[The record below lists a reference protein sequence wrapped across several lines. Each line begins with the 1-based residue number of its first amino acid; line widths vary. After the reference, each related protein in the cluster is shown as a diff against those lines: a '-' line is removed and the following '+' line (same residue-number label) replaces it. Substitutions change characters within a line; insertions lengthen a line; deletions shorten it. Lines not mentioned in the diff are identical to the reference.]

1 MVPKCC
7 CTFKVLFPQH
17 VHSPTW
23 VIPVL
28 ILVAPPAGSLQA
40 GVALHRQ
47 GVVGTLGTDYFTTP
61 PAVMTA
67 VELCWGGGEEDCRFA
82 IFSFNARARTHT
94 RVHTHMQ
101 CPNLQTLQPHHYNV
115 ALCLICNFINIVGV
129 DVLGTVSKTIRQI
142 VLVAPCLSAD
152 LAVVDAISGEGD
164 P

>member
-17 VHSPTW
+17 VRSPTW

-47 GVVGTLGTDYFTTP
+47 GVVGTLGTDYLTTP

-67 VELCWGGGEEDCRFA
+67 VELCWGGGGEVSRFA
-82 IFSFNARARTHT
+82 ILSFNARTHTHTHMHMRTHT
-94 RVHTHMQ
+94 H
-101 CPNLQTLQPHHYNV
+101 
-115 ALCLICNFINIVGV
+115 A
-129 DVLGTVSKTIRQI
+129 VSKFTDTTVTSLQCGAMPNMQRYGLTTSVQVVIT
-142 VLVAPCLSAD
+142 
-152 LAVVDAISGEGD
+152 AVKSKISNLHCDQLIAG
-164 P
+164 